1 MSTGPDLTAHDPGR
15 DFTRPSAGRDFTRA
29 GYVRDFPVT
38 ASRSPQ
44 AVSSRGLKRGAKRD
58 TKRDRDSGEVA
69 SAGEYSRRQVVTQEL
84 ELHEME
90 EIGLMRTGS
99 FARADRE
106 VRLTVGAV
114 RERLPWRETEPFG
127 CGL

>member
-38 ASRSPQ
+38 AGRSPQ
-44 AVSSRGLKRGAKRD
+44 AASSRGLKRGAKRD

-106 VRLTVGAV
+106 VRRIVGAV
-114 RERLPWRETEPFG
+114 RERLP
-127 CGL
+127 